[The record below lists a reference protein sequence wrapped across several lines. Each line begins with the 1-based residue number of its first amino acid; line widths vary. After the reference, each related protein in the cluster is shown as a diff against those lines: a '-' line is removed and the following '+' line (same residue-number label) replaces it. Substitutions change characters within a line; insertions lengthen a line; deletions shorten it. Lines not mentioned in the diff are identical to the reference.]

1 MKPVTK
7 DDLKREIDNLP
18 ESVLARLHKFIGSLK
33 KRKKKDEAFP
43 TFNLNGKFDEIN
55 VRSEAYE

>member
-7 DDLKREIDNLP
+7 EDIKREIDNLP
-18 ESVLARLHKFIGSLK
+18 ESVMNRLYKFIGSLK
-33 KRKKKDEAFP
+33 KRSKKSEAFP
-43 TFNLNGKFDEIN
+43 AFNLNGKFDDLD